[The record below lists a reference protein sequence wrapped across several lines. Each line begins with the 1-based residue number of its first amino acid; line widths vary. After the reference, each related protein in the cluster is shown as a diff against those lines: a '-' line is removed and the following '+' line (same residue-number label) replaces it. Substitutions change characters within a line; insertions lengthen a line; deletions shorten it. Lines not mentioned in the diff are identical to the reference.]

1 MAALIIGH
9 RPQNSGCL
17 KDSFPQT
24 PGIFLSAYTTCIGG
38 GASVWAGAGNMHISE
53 LEAPYLRRFGVQR
66 FGGSGS
72 GFQRLGFRGFGLKA
86 LGV

>member
-24 PGIFLSAYTTCIGG
+24 PGIFLSVYTTCISG
-38 GASVWAGAGNMHISE
+38 GASVQAGAGNMHISE
-53 LEAPYLRRFGVQR
+53 VEAPYSRRFGVQR
-66 FGGSGS
+66 
-72 GFQRLGFRGFGLKA
+72 
-86 LGV
+86 LGVQGQGFSV